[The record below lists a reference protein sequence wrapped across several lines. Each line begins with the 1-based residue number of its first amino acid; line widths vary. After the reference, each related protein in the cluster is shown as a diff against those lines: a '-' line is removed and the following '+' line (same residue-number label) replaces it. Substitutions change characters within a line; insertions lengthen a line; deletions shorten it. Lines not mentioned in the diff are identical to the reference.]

1 MKSRFPTRVLLPLF
15 AILLAPSFVYAHTGV
30 GHGAGFLHGVG
41 HPLGGLDHILAMV
54 AVGIWAAQIAGRATW
69 AVPAT
74 FVTVMLIGS
83 AIGFT
88 GTAVPYVEQGIV
100 MSVLLLGVLI
110 TAALRLPLAASAAI
124 VGLFA
129 LFHGHAHG
137 AEMPVALSGISYG
150 IGFVLTTA
158 VLLFSG
164 IVFGLSLQK
173 SARLQTVRYVGA
185 AIAAGG
191 VFLLIQ

>member
-1 MKSRFPTRVLLPLF
+1 
-15 AILLAPSFVYAHTGV
+15 
-30 GHGAGFLHGVG
+30 
-41 HPLGGLDHILAMV
+41 MV

-74 FVTVMLIGS
+74 FVTVMVIGG
-83 AIGFT
+83 AIGIT
-88 GTAVPYVEQGIV
+88 GTAIPFVEQGIV
-100 MSVLLLGVLI
+100 ISVLILGVLI
-110 TAALRLPLAASAAI
+110 AAAIRLPLPASSAI

-164 IVFGLSLQK
+164 ICFGASLQK
-173 SARLQTVRYVGA
+173 TARLQTVRYAGA
-185 AIAAGG
+185 AIAVGG
-191 VFLLIQ
+191 VFLLI